1 MPNRARK
8 TAGKLKI
15 TAIETI
21 IPNDIM
27 AGLLLLRIH
36 TDAGVIGHGETY
48 YAPHA
53 VAAMIHDWM
62 GRRLLGGD
70 ALAIEGHWCFLY
82 ERCSAFGGRG
92 TELRA
97 LSALDVALWDILGQ
111 VCNQP
116 VWQLLGGRSRERVTV
131 YNSCGGPSYGRS
143 PDRDQGWPGHG
154 SIGKPG
160 RLEDSWASIHS
171 PGDLAEELVAAG
183 YTAIKMWSFD
193 RAAHRRPGG
202 LHLTWKDIEE
212 GSAPFRA
219 MRDRVGDKLELILDG
234 HGFFQWPAAMR
245 IAEAMRPFKL
255 LWMEDVLRPDSV
267 DTVAEFRK
275 QAGVPIAVSEM
286 LPTIEDYR
294 LVLEKRAADYIMI
307 DPTWVGG
314 ITGTVRIANL
324 AQAYNIPVLMHDCT
338 GPLTLYSGL
347 HAATALSNV
356 VFQETVR
363 AHIHTLYPDLIETN
377 VRVENGT
384 IAPPAKPGIG
394 TRLLKELFKRRDY
407 CHRMTRV

>member
-1 MPNRARK
+1 MIMP
-8 TAGKLKI
+8 KLSSKDLRI
-15 TAIETI
+15 TAIETV
-21 IPNDIM
+21 IPDDIM
-27 AGLLLLRIH
+27 PGLLLIRIH
-36 TDAGVIGHGETY
+36 TDAGVIGHGETA

-53 VAAMIHDWM
+53 VQAMIHDWM
-62 GRRLLGGD
+62 ARRLLGAD
-70 ALAIEGHWCFLY
+70 ALAIESHWRFLY

-97 LSALDVALWDILGQ
+97 LSAIDVALWDILGQ
-111 VCNQP
+111 VCGRP
-116 VWQLLGGRSRERVTV
+116 VWQLIGGRSRERVTV
-131 YNSCGGPSYGRS
+131 YNSCGGPSYGRK
-143 PDRDQGWPGHG
+143 PGRDQGWPGHG
-154 SIGKPG
+154 DIGKPG
-160 RLEDSWASIHS
+160 KWEDHWASIHA

-183 YTAIKMWSFD
+183 YTAVKMWSFD
-193 RAAHRRPGG
+193 RAAHRHGG
-202 LHLTWKDIEE
+202 LHLTWSDIEE
-212 GSAPFRA
+212 SIAPFLA
-219 MRDRVGDKLELILDG
+219 MRERVGNKLELILDG
-234 HGFFQWPAAMR
+234 HGFFQWPAAIR
-245 IAEAMRPFKL
+245 IAEAMRPIKP

-314 ITGTVRIANL
+314 ITATVRIANL

-347 HAATALSNV
+347 HVATALSNV

-363 AHIHTLYPDLIETN
+363 AHIHTLYPDLIDHN

-384 IAPPAKPGIG
+384 VAPPEKAGIG
-394 TRLLKELFKRRDY
+394 TRLLNELFTRKIYNRRISK
-407 CHRMTRV
+407 MK